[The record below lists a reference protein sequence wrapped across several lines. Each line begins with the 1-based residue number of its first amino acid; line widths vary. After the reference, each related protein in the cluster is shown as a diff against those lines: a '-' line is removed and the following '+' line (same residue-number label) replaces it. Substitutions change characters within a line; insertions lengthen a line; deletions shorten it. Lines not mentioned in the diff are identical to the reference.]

1 MRTSLFPEGKTT
13 ATFADYFK
21 LDASIEEILEEFDFT
36 FRLESCELPRDEVAQ
51 ASVEDLRERF
61 KRTLPH
67 VDLSNEAARRE
78 TLIAPVVIEIAVLTD
93 AKIRIEYPL
102 RVSDLLQGRVDY
114 FVRAK
119 HNVLIVEAK
128 NAELER
134 GIKQLAVELIALD
147 RWLEESTD
155 PKLYGAV
162 SIGNAWQFGI
172 LERSTRRFTQDINM
186 YTVPK
191 DLEDVLAFLS
201 AILTE

>member
-1 MRTSLFPEGKTT
+1 MRTPLFPEGKTT

-21 LDASIEEILEEFDFT
+21 LDASIEEILAEFDFT
-36 FRLESCELPRDEVAQ
+36 FRLESCELPREEVAQ
-51 ASVEDLRERF
+51 VLVEDLRERF

-67 VDLSNEAARRE
+67 VDLTNDAARRE
-78 TLIAPVVIEIAVLTD
+78 SLIAPIVIETAVLTD
-93 AKIRIEYPL
+93 AKIRMEYPL
-102 RVSDLLQGRVDY
+102 KVDDLLQGKVDY

-134 GIKQLAVELIALD
+134 GLKQLAVELVALD
-147 RWLEESTD
+147 RWLEVSTD
-155 PKLYGAV
+155 PELYGAV

-172 LERSTRRFTQDINM
+172 LERSTKRFTQDINL

-191 DLEDVLAFLS
+191 DLKDVLAFLC
-201 AILTE
+201 AILTQ